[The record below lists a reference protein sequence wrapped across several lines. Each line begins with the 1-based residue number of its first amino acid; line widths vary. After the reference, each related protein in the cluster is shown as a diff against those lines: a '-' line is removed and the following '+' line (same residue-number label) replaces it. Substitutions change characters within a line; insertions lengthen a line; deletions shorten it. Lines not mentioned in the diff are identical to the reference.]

1 MKEPENH
8 EPRDRRDGKVAEG
21 QRREYQCTRDEQSP
35 PSEYIGKSAGRQ
47 LQEHSSKRR
56 GAHDK
61 ADERWACAELTG
73 EERKKRSAADR
84 VAPVRDESG
93 STQPY
98 QRGARG

>member
-47 LQEHSSKRR
+47 LQEHPVSVEAPMTKPMSDGPAPSSRAKR
-56 GAHDK
+56 G
-61 ADERWACAELTG
+61 
-73 EERKKRSAADR
+73 RS
-84 VAPVRDESG
+84 
-93 STQPY
+93 
-98 QRGARG
+98 GARQIE